1 MNFGHFLPYK
11 INLEQAKT
19 KNIKIFMNL
28 KLTFLL
34 LKKLNNLLFL
44 ILGSFLIIL
53 AIKYN
58 QYSINKK
65 NQTLTEIINNN
76 YFKKTTQHIF
86 NNLKS
91 VYSNID
97 HKINNGESLNQILKY
112 YNISDEEIKNIKKEL
127 KKFTNINKLKV
138 GSVINLNLKTNQ
150 KNKLE
155 QLTYPTSKNIKIV
168 IKKNSNENFYSE
180 KIITKLF
187 KKDILAEG
195 FIKGSLYSSAI
206 KNNVDPRIINEFARI
221 YGFEID
227 FQRDIRENDSFQIL
241 YENFY
246 DDTGKFYR
254 SGKIIY
260 ANMNLRGKE
269 IALYKFDH
277 ETLAGFYNAN
287 GKSVEK
293 ALMKTPINGARLS
306 SSYGMRK
313 HPILGYTK
321 KHNGTDFAAPS
332 GTPIMASGTGK
343 IIRAKWC
350 GGGGNCIKIK
360 HNSTYSTVYA
370 HLKSFA
376 KGIVVGKKVKQGQ
389 IIGYV
394 GSTGMS
400 TGPHLHYEVHIN
412 GKAVN
417 SQKLNLPSG
426 RVLKNKQRKLF
437 EVQRIKIDIL
447 LSELVL
453 NK

>member
-1 MNFGHFLPYK
+1 
-11 INLEQAKT
+11 
-19 KNIKIFMNL
+19 MNL
-28 KLTFLL
+28 KLTFPL
-34 LKKLNNLLFL
+34 LKKLNNLLLFVIYL

-53 AIKYN
+53 TIKYN
-58 QYSINKK
+58 EYSINKK
-65 NQTLTEIINNN
+65 NQMLIEILNNN

-86 NNLKS
+86 KNLNS

-97 HKINNGESLNQILKY
+97 HKINAGESLNQILKNY
-112 YNISDEEIKNIKKEL
+112 EVSDKEIENIKKEL
-127 KKFTNINKLKV
+127 KKFTNINNLKV
-138 GSVINLNLKTNQ
+138 GTIVSLSLKTNQ

-155 QLTYPTSKNIKIV
+155 QLVYPTSKNIKII
-168 IKKNSNENFYSE
+168 IKKNSNEIFESE
-180 KIITKLF
+180 KIITQLF
-187 KKDILAEG
+187 KRKILTEG
-195 FIKGSLYSSAI
+195 FIKESLYASAI
-206 KNNVDPRIINEFARI
+206 KNGVDPRIINEFARI

-227 FQRDIRENDSFQIL
+227 FQRDIRKNDTFQIL

-246 DDTGKFYR
+246 DDTGKFYK

-260 ANMNLRGKE
+260 ANMNVQGKE

-277 ETLAGFYNAN
+277 KTLSGFYNSN

-306 SSYGMRK
+306 SNYGLRK

-321 KHNGTDFAAPS
+321 KHSGTDFAAKS
-332 GTPIMASGTGK
+332 GTPIMASGTG
-343 IIRAKWC
+343 IITRAKWC

-370 HLKSFA
+370 HLKNFA
-376 KGIVVGKKVKQGQ
+376 KGISAGKKIKQGQ

-412 GKAVN
+412 GKAIN

-426 RVLKNKQRKLF
+426 KTLKNNQRKLF

-447 LSELVL
+447 LSELVF

>member
-1 MNFGHFLPYK
+1 
-11 INLEQAKT
+11 
-19 KNIKIFMNL
+19 MNL
-28 KLTFLL
+28 KLTFLS
-34 LKKLNNLLFL
+34 LKKLNNLLLFVVYL

-53 AIKYN
+53 AIKYSE
-58 QYSINKK
+58 YSINKK
-65 NQTLTEIINNN
+65 NQTLNEILNNN

-86 NNLKS
+86 KNLNS

-97 HKINNGESLNQILKY
+97 HKINAGESLNQILKNY
-112 YNISDEEIKNIKKEL
+112 EVSDKEIENIKKEL
-127 KKFTNINKLKV
+127 KKFTNINNLKV
-138 GSVINLNLKTNQ
+138 GTIVSLSLKTNQ
-150 KNKLE
+150 KNRLE
-155 QLTYPTSKNIKIV
+155 QLVYPTSKNIKVV
-168 IKKNSNENFYSE
+168 IKKNSNYIFESE

-187 KKDILAEG
+187 KKQTLAEG
-195 FIKGSLYSSAI
+195 FIKGSLYASAI
-206 KNNVDPRIINEFARI
+206 ENGVDPRIINEFARI

-227 FQRDIRENDSFQIL
+227 FQRDIRKNDTFQIL

-246 DDTGKFYR
+246 DDTGKFYK

-260 ANMNLRGKE
+260 ANMNVQGRE

-277 ETLAGFYNAN
+277 ETLSGFYNSN

-306 SSYGMRK
+306 SSYGLRK

-321 KHNGTDFAAPS
+321 KHSGTDFAAKS
-332 GTPIMASGTGK
+332 GTPVMASGTGV
-343 IIRAKWC
+343 ITRAKWC

-370 HLKSFA
+370 HLKNFA
-376 KGIVVGKKVKQGQ
+376 KGISAGKKIKQGQ

-426 RVLKNKQRKLF
+426 KTLKNNQRKLF

-447 LSELVL
+447 LSELVF

>member
-1 MNFGHFLPYK
+1 
-11 INLEQAKT
+11 
-19 KNIKIFMNL
+19 MNL
-28 KLTFLL
+28 KLTFPL
-34 LKKLNNLLFL
+34 LKKLNNLILFVIYL
-44 ILGSFLIIL
+44 IFGSFLIIL

-58 QYSINKK
+58 EYSINKK
-65 NQTLTEIINNN
+65 NQTLNEILNND

-86 NNLKS
+86 KNLNS

-97 HKINNGESLNQILKY
+97 HKINVGESLNQILKNY
-112 YNISDEEIKNIKKEL
+112 EVSDKEIENIKKEL
-127 KKFTNINKLKV
+127 KKFTNINNLKV
-138 GSVINLNLKTNQ
+138 GTIVSLSLKINQ
-150 KNKLE
+150 KNRLE
-155 QLTYPTSKNIKIV
+155 QLVYPTSKNIKIV
-168 IKKNSNENFYSE
+168 IKKNSNDIFESE

-187 KKDILAEG
+187 KKQILAEG
-195 FIKGSLYSSAI
+195 FIKGSLYASAI
-206 KNNVDPRIINEFARI
+206 ENGVDPGTINEFARI

-227 FQRDIRENDSFQIL
+227 FQRDIRKNDTFQIL

-246 DDTGKFYR
+246 DDTGKFYK

-260 ANMNLRGKE
+260 ANMNVQGRE

-277 ETLAGFYNAN
+277 ETLSGFYNSN

-306 SSYGMRK
+306 SSYGLRK

-321 KHNGTDFAAPS
+321 KHSGTDFAAKS
-332 GTPIMASGTGK
+332 GTPVMASGTG
-343 IIRAKWC
+343 IITRAKWC

-370 HLKSFA
+370 HLKNFA
-376 KGIVVGKKVKQGQ
+376 KGISSGKKVKQGQ
-389 IIGYV
+389 VIGYV

-426 RVLKNKQRKLF
+426 KTLKNNQRKLF

-447 LSELVL
+447 LSELVF